1 MEPYD
6 IEKLKEELVALKK
19 DLNEERETNKIMK
32 ASQEQYR
39 KRALFAKSKYND
51 IKKTVTTTGG
61 AISNQEGKYRL
72 MCTELKN

>member
-32 ASQEQYR
+32 ASQE
-39 KRALFAKSKYND
+39 
-51 IKKTVTTTGG
+51 
-61 AISNQEGKYRL
+61 
-72 MCTELKN
+72 